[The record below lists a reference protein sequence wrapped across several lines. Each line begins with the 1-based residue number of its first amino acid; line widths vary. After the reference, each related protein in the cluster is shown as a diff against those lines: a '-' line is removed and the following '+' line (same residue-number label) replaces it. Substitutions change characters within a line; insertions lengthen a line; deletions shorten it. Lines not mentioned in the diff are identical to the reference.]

1 MKILKLVI
9 FAGLCLSPSG
19 FSAQYS
25 LQAATDAAGKLLP
38 GQEQFA
44 LYNIPEQTSDVKP
57 LLVAMEAMCLK
68 KASLAIVSPKLEWVK
83 SALTSA
89 LAASGL
95 QNFEGLSLVIIADKN
110 GKSALSK
117 PLLERGIKS
126 AYGVYGK

>member
-1 MKILKLVI
+1 MKTLKLAL
-9 FAGLCLSPSG
+9 FAVFCI
-19 FSAQYS
+19 SASAHSAPYS

-57 LLVAMEAMCLK
+57 LLIAMEAMCLK
-68 KASLAIVSPKLEWVK
+68 KASLAVASPKLEWVK
-83 SALTSA
+83 SAITAA
-89 LAASGL
+89 LATAGPQSFDGL
-95 QNFEGLSLVIIADKN
+95 TLVIIADKN

-126 AYGVYGK
+126 TYGVYGK